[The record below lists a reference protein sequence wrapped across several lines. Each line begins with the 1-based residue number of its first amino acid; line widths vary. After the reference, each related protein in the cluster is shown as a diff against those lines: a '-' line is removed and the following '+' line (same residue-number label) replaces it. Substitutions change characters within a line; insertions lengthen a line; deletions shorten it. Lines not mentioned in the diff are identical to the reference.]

1 MHFVSAIFIFI
12 HATFNTTPMDVLV
25 EELETEETESA
36 TVLVEVFGNSPEVHL
51 LDFFMDYPLNDYM
64 QKEVAEDTGMN
75 KRTIG
80 RALDSL
86 TSNRIL
92 KITRKIG
99 KARLYKLDSENPVVQ
114 DIRRIE
120 RHLSLAAANEEG

>member
-1 MHFVSAIFIFI
+1 
-12 HATFNTTPMDVLV
+12 MDVLV

-51 LDFFMDYPLNDYM
+51 LDFFMDHPLNDYM

-86 TSNRIL
+86 TLNRIL

>member
-1 MHFVSAIFIFI
+1 
-12 HATFNTTPMDVLV
+12 
-25 EELETEETESA
+25 
-36 TVLVEVFGNSPEVHL
+36 
-51 LDFFMDYPLNDYM
+51 
-64 QKEVAEDTGMN
+64 MN